1 VLRRDIGHLQKA
13 YGEEPR
19 MTVRFFLVAAII
31 FIGMQGLS
39 SGAINKPAGQAI
51 KVAARP
57 AAAVEIYVTS
67 WCPYCTQAIKFLKD
81 HRVPYVAYDIEK
93 DSEAAKRRD
102 RLSPRQGV
110 PFAVINGTKIY
121 GFSAQ
126 AYSEALGL
134 K

>member
-1 VLRRDIGHLQKA
+1 MCKA
-13 YGEEPR
+13 FSKEIL
-19 MTVRFFLVAAII
+19 MKVRFFLVVVIML
-31 FIGMQGLS
+31 FGMHGLS
-39 SGAINKPAGQAI
+39 FGEVNKPSSRTV
-51 KVAARP
+51 K
-57 AAAVEIYVTS
+57 AAAKPTAQVEIYVTS
-67 WCPYCTQAIKFLKD
+67 WCPYCVQAIKFFRD
-81 HRVPYVAYDIEK
+81 NHVPYVAYDIEK
-93 DSEAAKRRD
+93 DSAAAKRRE